1 MASEPNFQ
9 RRASDRSG
17 ASGRDESPRERRKR
31 KRRIPKDLKSEIEP
45 MLEGVEPEVRKEI
58 KTLIKKGKVDKARKT
73 SMSYAIKKDRSA
85 LVQKIMQKKERPVEK
100 ALTLIFVIASMAVLA
115 VALYCILCLLT
126 QGHIVAP

>member
-1 MASEPNFQ
+1 
-9 RRASDRSG
+9 
-17 ASGRDESPRERRKR
+17 
-31 KRRIPKDLKSEIEP
+31 